1 MGDTHLASVRQIEQ
15 LAAQDF
21 HSKGSDISVFFG
33 VREST
38 EINMVYSPEAIC
50 EHLRIDLKELISGV
64 VYLGGLRIEYV
75 TGFYFLAFL
84 THVDV
89 CNYGALS
96 ASKSDNSVA
105 LRPAD

>member
-1 MGDTHLASVRQIEQ
+1 MGDTHLAIIRQIEQ

-21 HSKGSDISVFFG
+21 HTKVVDISILFG
-33 VREST
+33 VSERT
-38 EINMVYSPEAIC
+38 EINMVYSPEANC

-64 VYLGGLRIEYV
+64 VYIGDLRIEYV
-75 TGFYFLAFL
+75 IVFYFLAFL
-84 THVDV
+84 NHVDV

-105 LRPAD
+105 LRAAD